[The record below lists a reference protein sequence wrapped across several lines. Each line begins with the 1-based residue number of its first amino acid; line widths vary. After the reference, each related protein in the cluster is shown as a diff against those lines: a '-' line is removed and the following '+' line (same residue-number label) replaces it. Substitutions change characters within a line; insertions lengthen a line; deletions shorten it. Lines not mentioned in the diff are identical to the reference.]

1 MKKLV
6 YKSLVVLTVFA
17 CVNMHAQKQTKT
29 FKEVFNVDK
38 DAVLDLNTNNA
49 DIEFDTWNKD
59 VIQIEATIEV
69 EGMSKEEAEKY
80 FTRNQMDILG
90 NSKKVTV
97 STGGNSSKFYSKT
110 DTFVNSRPIHFN
122 SSNFPMRMSYNLD
135 SIQFDVDNM
144 ERDTIVISSLLS
156 DKDFKF
162 ADFDYEEYEKNGKE
176 YILKWQQ
183 NFQKDM
189 GLKNEEEIR
198 KWVVEVQ
205 KKSEV
210 MQKKAKIMD
219 GKHKELAKK
228 HKAMAEMIK
237 SKAIKLDTIHFN
249 TNTFYS
255 NPNTFYISLDGEA
268 KNLKVKKTIK
278 IKMPKS
284 ATIKMDVRHGKVK
297 LAENTT
303 NINAN
308 LSYASL
314 LATTINGD
322 KTYVNA
328 SYSPVYVTNW
338 NVGQLKTSYAKN
350 VDLKQVR
357 ELTLSAV
364 SSNIEIENL
373 LKSAFIKND
382 FGNVRIKSISSNFED
397 LDITITSGELEAVLP
412 KSSYSIY
419 VKGKSSNLL
428 SPATLSLTK
437 TTNQNITVH
446 KGYNISKNTSK
457 SVNIDASYSDVVL
470 K

>member
-1 MKKLV
+1 MKQLV
-6 YKSLVVLTVFA
+6 YNSLVVLAVLA
-17 CVNMHAQKQTKT
+17 CVSMHAQKQIKT

-110 DTFVNSRPIHFN
+110 NTFVNSRPIHFN

-135 SIQFDVDNM
+135 SIQFGVDNM

-162 ADFDYEEYEKNGKE
+162 VDFDYKEYEKNGKE
-176 YILKWQQ
+176 YILKWQE
-183 NFQKDM
+183 NFQKNM
-189 GLKNEEEIR
+189 GVKNEEEIR
-198 KWVVEVQ
+198 KWVARIQE
-205 KKSEV
+205 KSELIR
-210 MQKKAKIMD
+210 KKAKIIT
-219 GKHKELAKK
+219 EK
-228 HKAMAEMIK
+228 HKAMAERIK

-284 ATIKMDVRHGKVK
+284 ATIKMDVRHGNVK

-328 SYSPVYVTNW
+328 SYSPVSVTNW

-350 VDLKQVR
+350 VDLKQVK

-419 VKGKSSNLL
+419 LKGKSSNLSL
-428 SPATLSLTK
+428 PTALSLTK

-446 KGYNISKNTSK
+446 KGYSISKNTSK
-457 SVNIDASYSDVVL
+457 SINIDASYSDVVL

>member
-1 MKKLV
+1 MKQLV
-6 YKSLVVLTVFA
+6 YKSLVVVTLFT

-90 NSKKVTV
+90 NSKKVSV

-122 SSNFPMRMSYNLD
+122 SSSFPLRMSYDLD
-135 SIQFDVDNM
+135 SIQFDIDNM
-144 ERDTIVISSLLS
+144 QMDTIVISSLLS

-189 GLKNEEEIR
+189 GAKNEAEIK
-198 KWVVEVQ
+198 KWVAEVQ
-205 KKSEV
+205 KKSELI
-210 MQKKAKIMD
+210 KIKSKIM
-219 GKHKELAKK
+219 
-228 HKAMAEMIK
+228 AEKIK

-268 KNLKVKKTIK
+268 KNLKIKKTIK

-382 FGNVRIKSISSNFED
+382 FGTVRIKSISSNFED

-457 SVNIDASYSDVVL
+457 SVNIEASYSDVVL

>member
-1 MKKLV
+1 M
-6 YKSLVVLTVFA
+6 VLAVLA
-17 CVNMHAQKQTKT
+17 CVSMHAQKQIKT

-110 DTFVNSRPIHFN
+110 NTFVNSRPIHFN

-162 ADFDYEEYEKNGKE
+162 VDFDYKEYEKNGKE
-176 YILKWQQ
+176 YILKWQE
-183 NFQKDM
+183 NFQKNM
-189 GLKNEEEIR
+189 GVKNEEEIR
-198 KWVVEVQ
+198 KWVARIQE
-205 KKSEV
+205 KSELIRR
-210 MQKKAKIMD
+210 KAKIMT
-219 GKHKELAKK
+219 EK
-228 HKAMAEMIK
+228 HKAMAERIK

-284 ATIKMDVRHGKVK
+284 ATIKMDVRHGNVK

-328 SYSPVYVTNW
+328 SYSPVSVTNW

-350 VDLKQVR
+350 VDLKQVK

-419 VKGKSSNLL
+419 LKGKSSNLSL
-428 SPATLSLTK
+428 PTALSLTK

-446 KGYNISKNTSK
+446 KGYSISKNTSK
-457 SVNIDASYSDVVL
+457 SINIDASYSDVVL